1 MSYTKV
7 GPDKYRIFISDGTN
21 LDGSRR
27 RFSKT
32 VTINLAGRDLK
43 RFLMEAEFD
52 FEDEVKRKDPR
63 FQELAKGTFEGYSNW
78 WLEYK
83 KNHEG
88 VLAKTLEPY
97 TSFLN
102 NRILKYIGGKILDKI
117 TNGDML
123 ELMETIKNSPAKSKT
138 GRLSVK
144 SVKHHHTLLKA
155 MFNDAVKLKILNE
168 SPMDNVPVKTPPIKL
183 KDNYYNLEDVDKL
196 MGLLSVEPIRY
207 QLAAILAITT
217 GFRPGELSA
226 LQWGHIDYTNMQI
239 KIEQA
244 NSYTP
249 AEGSVIKSTKNK
261 HSERTVA
268 FPRLL
273 INLLEQHKK
282 DEVLKKEL
290 VGENWY
296 YGESDHEEDFVF
308 TQKNGKI
315 IFANTIS
322 RWFRK
327 LILKHNL
334 KYITLNGLRHTN
346 ATILIN
352 EGVNVVSV
360 SHMLGHSNTSTTT
373 NIYAHHL
380 ESVERKMADTFDD
393 ILKSGTGSGTHV
405 SKLRI
410 VK

>member
-7 GPDKYRIFISDGTN
+7 DNNKYRIFISDGTN

-27 RFSKT
+27 RFTKT
-32 VTINLAGRDLK
+32 VTTDLTGRDLK
-43 RFLMEAEFD
+43 RFLMEAEFE
-52 FEDEVKRKDPR
+52 FEDEIKRKDPR
-63 FQELAKGTFEGYSNW
+63 FQELARGTFEEYAYW
-78 WLEYK
+78 WLAYK
-83 KNHEG
+83 QNHQG
-88 VLAKTLEPY
+88 VLVKTIESY

-102 NRILKYIGGKILDKI
+102 NRILKYIGNKILDKI

-138 GRLSVK
+138 GKLCVK
-144 SVKHHHTLLKA
+144 SVKHHHTLLRV
-155 MFNDAVKLKILNE
+155 MFNDAVKLKILSE
-168 SPMDNVPVKTPPIKL
+168 SPMDNVPVKSPPIKL
-183 KDNYYNLEDVDKL
+183 KNNYYDLEDVKKL
-196 MGLLSVEPIRY
+196 IDLLSTEPIRY
-207 QLAAILAITT
+207 QLATYIAITT
-217 GFRPGELSA
+217 GLRAGELSA
-226 LQWGHIDYTNMQI
+226 LQWKHIDYKNIQI

-249 AEGSVIKSTKNK
+249 AEGSIIKSTKNE

-273 INLLEQHKK
+273 INLFEQHKE
-282 DEVLKKEL
+282 DEILKKEL
-290 VGENWY
+290 IGENWY
-296 YGESDHEEDFVF
+296 YGDSDPEDDFVF
-308 TQKNGKI
+308 TQENGKV
-315 IFANTIS
+315 IFVNTIS

-327 LILKHNL
+327 FILKHNL
-334 KYITLNGLRHTN
+334 KHITFHGLRHTN

-360 SHMLGHSNTSTTT
+360 SRMLGHSNESTTT

-380 ESVERKMADTFDD
+380 ETVERKMADTFDD
-393 ILKSGTGSGTHV
+393 ILKNGTGSGTHV

>member
-1 MSYTKV
+1 MSYVKV
-7 GPDKYRIFISDGTN
+7 GPNKYRIFISDGTN

-27 RFSKT
+27 RPSKT
-32 VTINLAGRDLK
+32 VTTDLTGRDLE
-43 RFLMEAEFD
+43 RFLTLAEYD
-52 FEDEVKRKDPR
+52 FEDEVKKKDPR
-63 FQELAKGTFEGYSNW
+63 FRDLARGTFSEYAHW
-78 WLEYK
+78 WLDYK
-83 KNHEG
+83 RNHEG
-88 VLAKTLEPY
+88 VLAKTLEAY

-102 NRILKYIGGKILDKI
+102 NRILKYIGNKILDKL

-123 ELMETIKNSPAKSKT
+123 ELMKTIKDSPAKTKT
-138 GRLSVK
+138 GKLSVK
-144 SVKHHHTLLKA
+144 SVKHHHTLLRA
-155 MFNDAVKLKILNE
+155 MFNDAIKLKILNE

-183 KDNYYNLEDVDKL
+183 KDNYCDLEDVRRL
-196 MGLLSVEPIRY
+196 MELLPTEPLKY
-207 QLAAILAITT
+207 QLAVNLAITT
-217 GFRPGELSA
+217 GLRPGELSA
-226 LQWGHIDYTNMQI
+226 LQWKHIDYKNMQI

-249 AEGSVIKSTKNK
+249 AEGSVIKSTKNE

-273 INLLEQHKK
+273 INLFEQHRK
-282 DEVLKKEL
+282 DEALKKEL
-290 VGENWY
+290 VGEDWY
-296 YGESDHEEDFVF
+296 YGNSDHEEDFVF
-308 TQKNGKI
+308 TQENGKI

-327 LILKHNL
+327 FILKHDL
-334 KYITLNGLRHTN
+334 KYVTLRGLRHTN

-393 ILKSGTGSGTHV
+393 ILKSGSRGGSQAP
-405 SKLRI
+405 KLKI